1 MYLYLIMATITIPE
15 EKFNKVI
22 ADVENLIE
30 DVVDIFDQDEIAKK
44 RIAEI
49 EADPSIGKSEKEL
62 DGYLKKRG
70 VKID

>member
-1 MYLYLIMATITIPE
+1 MATITIPE

-70 VKID
+70 VKIG

>member
-1 MYLYLIMATITIPE
+1 MATITIPE